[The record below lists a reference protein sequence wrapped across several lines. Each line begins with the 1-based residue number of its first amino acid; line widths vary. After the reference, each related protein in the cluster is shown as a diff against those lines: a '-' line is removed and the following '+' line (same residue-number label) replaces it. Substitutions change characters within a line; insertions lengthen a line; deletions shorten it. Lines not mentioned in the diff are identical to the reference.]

1 MFSSNLKLLTQ
12 ETSISCLCRQM
23 GMNRTQFSR
32 YRNGEAFPRPEVLK
46 RICDHFGVDASIL
59 LVPLPEMKAH
69 VASLATKHLT
79 RDELAELSV
88 VKLKSEGESEGS

>member
-1 MFSSNLKLLTQ
+1 M
-12 ETSISCLCRQM
+12 
-23 GMNRTQFSR
+23 
-32 YRNGEAFPRPEVLK
+32 LK